1 MDADRRGGRPLRII
15 RMKTTT
21 VNSGHV
27 ERGVFINGEPTQPGM
42 LQMLWVLPELAPI
55 KASEHSWSYQHRAQ
69 KRRLRRHS
77 LNISSRIR

>member
-1 MDADRRGGRPLRII
+1 MMDADRRGGRPLRII

-42 LQMLWVLPELAPI
+42 L
-55 KASEHSWSYQHRAQ
+55 
-69 KRRLRRHS
+69 
-77 LNISSRIR
+77 